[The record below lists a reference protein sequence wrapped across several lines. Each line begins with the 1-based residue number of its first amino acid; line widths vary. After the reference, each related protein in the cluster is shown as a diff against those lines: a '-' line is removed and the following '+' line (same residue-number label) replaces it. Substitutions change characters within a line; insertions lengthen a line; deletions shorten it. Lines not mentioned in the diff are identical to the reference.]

1 MLKLCIAC
9 SSKVAASSR
18 TCSCGHVFSP
28 ETRRIGGKRFSGYRL
43 GTTRRQSFSTLREK
57 QQNGAIM
64 NSDPPAKKLR
74 KPVLCQNVKS
84 PPKAVRVRS
93 RMFSD
98 KHIIKRKGH
107 QISKEN
113 QAKAKVRK
121 IDHIM
126 QVLSSPERR
135 LKLSL
140 ALAEINRRLAS
151 QMLIWKMLP
160 CETG

>member
-43 GTTRRQSFSTLREK
+43 GTTRRQSSSTLRER
-57 QQNGAIM
+57 QQNGGAVA
-64 NSDPPAKKLR
+64 DPLVKTVR
-74 KPVLCQNVKS
+74 KPMLYQNLKS
-84 PPKAVRVRS
+84 PKSVQEKTRITL
-93 RMFSD
+93 D
-98 KHIIKRKGH
+98 KPMKRKGH
-107 QISKEN
+107 HMSKEN

-121 IDHIM
+121 FDHIM
-126 QVLSSPERR
+126 EVLSSPEKR

-140 ALAEINRRLAS
+140 ALAEINRRLVS

-160 CETG
+160 CQSE

>member
-43 GTTRRQSFSTLREK
+43 GTTRRQSFSTRRER
-57 QQNGAIM
+57 QPNGGVV
-64 NSDPPAKKLR
+64 SDPLSRKVR
-74 KPVLCQNVKS
+74 KPSLYQNLKS
-84 PPKAVRVRS
+84 PKAVQEKS
-93 RMFSD
+93 
-98 KHIIKRKGH
+98 KNLPEKPTTKRKGH
-107 QISKEN
+107 PAIFKEN
-113 QAKAKVRK
+113 HTKAKVKK
-121 IDHIM
+121 IDHIVR
-126 QVLSSPERR
+126 VLSSPERR

-140 ALAEINRRLAS
+140 ALAEINRRLTS

>member
-1 MLKLCIAC
+1 
-9 SSKVAASSR
+9 
-18 TCSCGHVFSP
+18 VFSP

-43 GTTRRQSFSTLREK
+43 GTTRRQSFSTLQEK
-57 QQNGAIM
+57 QQNGTM
-64 NSDPPAKKLR
+64 VNSDPIAKKL
-74 KPVLCQNVKS
+74 KKTILYQNVKS
-84 PPKAVRVRS
+84 AKAVQERS

-98 KHIIKRKGH
+98 KPLIKRKGH
-107 QISKEN
+107 QISKED
-113 QAKAKVRK
+113 QAKAKVK
-121 IDHIM
+121 KTDHIVK
-126 QVLSSPERR
+126 VLSSPERR